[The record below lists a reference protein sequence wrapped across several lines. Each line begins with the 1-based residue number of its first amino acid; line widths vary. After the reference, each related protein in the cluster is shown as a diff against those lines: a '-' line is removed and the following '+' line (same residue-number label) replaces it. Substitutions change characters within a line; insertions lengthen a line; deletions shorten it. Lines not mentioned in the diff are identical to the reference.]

1 MTTPPRLDDVTTPA
15 LLLDGPVL
23 MDNLERMSRRV
34 AAAGVE
40 LWPHT
45 KTHKSREIA
54 RLQREHGAAGLTV
67 ATVREAGCFA
77 AAGFERLLIAYPPT
91 GDWRLDAIVELDER
105 LDVRVVLDGLETVRR
120 LDDAA
125 RRAGRRL
132 RYLWEVDC
140 GVGRCGTVPGP
151 ATADLI
157 AEATQLYTH
166 AVFDGVMTFGGHAYA
181 AADSAGLVAAA
192 NDEKDAISRTV
203 DALEELGLEARARS
217 AGTTPTSH
225 QLVDRGPITE
235 IRPGNYA
242 FYDATQVTL
251 GIASE
256 EQCAVSVLATVVARP
271 DPRRLILDSGSKALA
286 AERLTMRSTTFGR
299 IKGHPELN
307 VERLYEEHA
316 IVTTDE
322 PSDIPLGARLRVIP
336 NHSCATVN
344 LHTRMLVLEQ
354 DEVADV
360 WSVDARGWDVV
371 ALRDQAAQS
380 VP

>member
-1 MTTPPRLDDVTTPA
+1 
-15 LLLDGPVL
+15 
-23 MDNLERMSRRV
+23 
-34 AAAGVE
+34 
-40 LWPHT
+40 
-45 KTHKSREIA
+45 
-54 RLQREHGAAGLTV
+54 
-67 ATVREAGCFA
+67 VREADCFA
-77 AAGFERLLIAYPPT
+77 EAGFERILIAYPPT
-91 GDWRLDAIVELDER
+91 GEWRLDAIVELDRR
-105 LDVRVVLDGLETVRR
+105 LDVRVVLDGLETARR
-120 LDDAA
+120 LDEAA
-125 RRAGRRL
+125 RRAGQRL
-132 RYLWEVDC
+132 RFLWEVDC
-140 GVGRCGTVPGP
+140 GVGRCGTVPGQ

-157 AEATQLYTH
+157 AEATRKFTH

-181 AADSAGLVAAA
+181 AAEREGIVAAA
-192 NDEKDAISRTV
+192 NDEKDAIGRTV
-203 DALEELGLEARARS
+203 EALESLGVEARARS

-225 QLVDRGPITE
+225 QLVERGPITE

-286 AERLTMRSTTFGR
+286 AERLTVRSTAFGR
-299 IKGHPELN
+299 IQGHPELN

-322 PSDIPLGARLRVIP
+322 PSEIPLGARLRVIP

-354 DEVADV
+354 SEVADV

-371 ALRDQAAQS
+371 S
-380 VP
+380 VRHETTRSAM